1 MKLNF
6 SFFIYFQRA
15 LIDERPQSFEDCVK
29 WARLHFEENYCNQ
42 IKQLLFNFPRDQQTS
57 GGQPFWSGP
66 KRCPDPITFDIN
78 DELHLEYIVSGA
90 NLKAE
95 IYKIP
100 QIRDREA
107 ISAMVQQIEVRNLF
121 IL

>member
-1 MKLNF
+1 M
-6 SFFIYFQRA
+6 
-15 LIDERPQSFEDCVK
+15 IDERPERFEDCVK

-66 KRCPDPITFDIN
+66 KRCPDPIAFDIN
-78 DELHLEYIVSGA
+78 DELHSEYIVSGA

-107 ISAMVQQIEVRNLF
+107 IIAMAQQIEVRKLT
-121 IL
+121 I